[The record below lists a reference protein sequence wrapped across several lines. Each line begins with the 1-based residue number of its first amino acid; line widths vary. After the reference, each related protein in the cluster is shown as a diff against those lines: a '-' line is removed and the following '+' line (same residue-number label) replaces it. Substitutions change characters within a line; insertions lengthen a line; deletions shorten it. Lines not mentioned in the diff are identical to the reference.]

1 MRTLLCLVYMYHIIE
16 HLRFGHAQQG
26 ILRDSD
32 MSVWMKL
39 LKNASVDR
47 EHFQMKIPFSNISGL
62 MWINI
67 SFSPKLS
74 SFRNKKP

>member
-1 MRTLLCLVYMYHIIE
+1 MRPLLCLVYMYHIIE
-16 HLRFGHAQQG
+16 HLHFGHAQQG

-32 MSVWMKL
+32 MSVWMKR

-47 EHFQMKIPFSNISGL
+47 EHFQMEIPFSNISGL

-67 SFSPKLS
+67 SISPKLS